1 MATTVTYVGL
11 DVHGETILAQWGK
24 AGEKACRL
32 EIPHTPAGLD
42 RLVKRVGTTE
52 VRAGYEA
59 SGGGFTLYDRLV
71 ERGWTLT
78 VVPPTHLEQSVMSR
92 KRKTDGRDADRLQR
106 AVMAHGE
113 LGTELPA
120 VWVPDA
126 QTRADRET
134 ERRRLQLG
142 EDTSGVKAQI
152 RSLLARQGTRC
163 PDDIL
168 TPWGGKYR
176 AWLQGLAGETSA
188 WDRSIRVGLAS
199 LLRQLEFVEKE
210 TERLQDELERL
221 AQTERYQAPVERL
234 TRNKGVGVLTAMV
247 FLLELGDPHRF
258 RNRRQVGAY
267 LGLTPTSFESGA
279 SDDRKGHITKMGPG
293 RIRKVLNQAAW
304 TFLRFNPAWQKWY
317 GEVAYRRGKKRA
329 IVATMRKLGI
339 KLWHDA
345 LAA

>member
-52 VRAGYEA
+52 VRAVYEA
-59 SGGGFTLYDRLV
+59 SGC
-71 ERGWTLT
+71 
-78 VVPPTHLEQSVMSR
+78 
-92 KRKTDGRDADRLQR
+92 
-106 AVMAHGE
+106 
-113 LGTELPA
+113 
-120 VWVPDA
+120 
-126 QTRADRET
+126 
-134 ERRRLQLG
+134 
-142 EDTSGVKAQI
+142 
-152 RSLLARQGTRC
+152 C